1 MPIIEI
7 PKDIVPKN
15 SFLDQIP
22 KAPTGRYAHLVVI
35 RETESFPVF
44 QTDGTLNIAKV
55 SAGLQNGKNRGSL
68 IRLAMFKRKQSS
80 PERLTGRELLRRAN
94 VTQNEN
100 SDGDD
105 YCDYNE
111 KFCTTCPDCVHYGFA
126 IGDSGS
132 EKSKVYVDTAYSIT
146 GYDESHQQFSFN
158 ALYEKGNMSQHGEV
172 RSSFGEQDH
181 IVPQVFFPSVITI
194 KDVTVNSFAYVLNN
208 ILRTKRYGAQTTRTG
223 RLFNHIVG
231 AVFADGEVFSN
242 LKFTQAIHD
251 ALGDDDKNET
261 PLNPTKVIQAAQAA
275 TDVLLQD
282 DGVNYHLLNGESL
295 QQLLAIVKS
304 VTTDEEKLRLF
315 LHEAN
320 TETQEYSKRVI
331 QKASNRKKR

>member
-7 PKDIVPKN
+7 PKDLVPEN

-22 KAPTGRYAHLVVI
+22 KAPTGHYAHLIVV
-35 RETESFPVF
+35 RETESFSVF

-55 SAGLQNGKNRGSL
+55 SAGMQSDNSL

-94 VTQNEN
+94 ITQNEDN
-100 SDGDD
+100 AGKD

-111 KFCTTCPDCVHYGFA
+111 KFCTTCPDCVYYGFA

-208 ILRTKRYGAQTTRTG
+208 LLRTKRYGAQTTRTG
-223 RLFNHIVG
+223 RISNHIVG
-231 AVFADGEVFSN
+231 AVFADGEIFSN

-251 ALGDDDKNET
+251 ALGDDKNET
-261 PLNPTKVIQAAQAA
+261 PLNPAKVLQTGKSTTA
-275 TDVLLQD
+275 DLLKD
-282 DGVNYHLLNGESL
+282 DGVNYHLLDGENL
-295 QQLLAIVKS
+295 QQLLGIVKS
-304 VTTDEEKLRLF
+304 ATTDEEKLYQF
-315 LHEAN
+315 LQEAN
-320 TETQEYSKRVI
+320 AETQGYSERVI
-331 QKASNRKKR
+331 QKASNKKKK

>member
-7 PKDIVPKN
+7 PENLVPRN
-15 SFLDQIP
+15 SFLDKVP
-22 KAPTGRYAHLVVI
+22 KAPTGRYAHLIVV

-55 SAGLQNGKNRGSL
+55 RAGLQSDDSL

-80 PERLTGRELLRRAN
+80 PERLTGRELLRS
-94 VTQNEN
+94 VGITQNEN
-100 SDGDD
+100 KGDD

-111 KFCTTCPDCVHYGFA
+111 QFCSTCPDCVYYGFA

-208 ILRTKRYGAQTTRTG
+208 VLRTKRYGAQTTRTG
-223 RLFNHIVG
+223 RLSNHIIG
-231 AVFADGEVFSN
+231 AVFADGEIFSN
-242 LKFTQAIHD
+242 LKFTQTIHD
-251 ALGDDDKNET
+251 GLGDDKNEM
-261 PLNPTKVIQAAQAA
+261 PLSSVKVIQVAQDATAA
-275 TDVLLQD
+275 LLQD
-282 DGVNYHLLNGESL
+282 DGVNYHLLDEESL
-295 QQLLAIVKS
+295 QHLLGIVKS
-304 VTTDEEKLRLF
+304 ATTDEEKLHLF
-315 LHEAN
+315 LQEAN
-320 TETQEYSKRVI
+320 SETQEYSERVI
-331 QKASNRKKR
+331 QKASNKKKK

>member
-1 MPIIEI
+1 MPTIEI
-7 PKDIVPKN
+7 PKDLVPEN

-22 KAPTGRYAHLVVI
+22 KAPTGHYAHLVVV

-55 SAGLQNGKNRGSL
+55 SAGLRNGENGNSL

-80 PERLTGRELLRRAN
+80 PERLTGRELLRRAGI
-94 VTQNEN
+94 TQNEN
-100 SDGDD
+100 SDGEG

-111 KFCTTCPDCVHYGFA
+111 HFCTTCPDCVYYGFA

-132 EKSKVYVDTAYSIT
+132 EKSKIYVDTAYSIT

-181 IVPQVFFPSVITI
+181 VVPQVFFPSVITI

-208 ILRTKRYGAQTTRTG
+208 LLRTKRYGAQTTRTG
-223 RLFNHIVG
+223 RLFNHIIG
-231 AVFADGEVFSN
+231 AVFADGEIFSN
-242 LKFTQAIHD
+242 LKFTQMIYSE
-251 ALGDDDKNET
+251 LGDDKDAI
-261 PLNPTKVIQAAQAA
+261 PLNSTKVRQTAQAA
-275 TDVLLQD
+275 ASTLLED
-282 DGVNYHLLNGESL
+282 DGVNYHLLSGESL
-295 QQLLAIVKS
+295 QQLLGIVKS
-304 VTTDEEKLRLF
+304 VTTDEEKFHLF
-315 LHEAN
+315 LQEAN
-320 TETQEYSKRVI
+320 TETQEYSERVI
-331 QKASNRKKR
+331 QKASNKKKK

>member
-7 PKDIVPKN
+7 PKDLVPEN

-22 KAPTGRYAHLVVI
+22 KAPTGRYAHLIVV

-55 SAGLQNGKNRGSL
+55 KGGVQNSNPL

-80 PERLTGRELLRRAN
+80 PERLTGRELLRSTGI
-94 VTQNEN
+94 TQNEEAGEEN
-100 SDGDD
+100 

-111 KFCTTCPDCVHYGFA
+111 QFCTTCPDCVYYGFA
-126 IGDSGS
+126 IGESGS

-146 GYDESHQQFSFN
+146 RYDESHQQFSFN

-208 ILRTKRYGAQTTRTG
+208 VLRTKRYGAQTTRTG
-223 RLFNHIVG
+223 RLANYIVG
-231 AVFADGEVFSN
+231 AVFADGEIFSN

-251 ALGDDDKNET
+251 ALGDAKDNT
-261 PLNPTKVIQAAQAA
+261 PLNPAKVFQTAQL
-275 TDVLLQD
+275 TTSELLKD
-282 DGVNYHLLNGESL
+282 DGVNYHLLEGDNL
-295 QQLLAIVKS
+295 QKLLGIVKEVTTKKEKLHQLLQ
-304 VTTDEEKLRLF
+304 
-315 LHEAN
+315 EAN

-331 QKASNRKKR
+331 QKASNKKKK

>member
-7 PKDIVPKN
+7 PKNLVPEN
-15 SFLDQIP
+15 SFLAQIP
-22 KAPTGRYAHLVVI
+22 KAPTGRYAHLVVV

-55 SAGLQNGKNRGSL
+55 SAGLQSNNSL

-80 PERLTGRELLRRAN
+80 PERLTGRELLRRVN
-94 VTQNEN
+94 ITQNEDSN
-100 SDGDD
+100 GDD

-111 KFCTTCPDCVHYGFA
+111 QFCTTCPDCVYYGFA

-158 ALYEKGNMSQHGEV
+158 ALYEKGNMSQQGEV

-181 IVPQVFFPSVITI
+181 VVPQVFFPSIITI

-208 ILRTKRYGAQTTRTG
+208 VLRTKRYGAQTTRTG
-223 RLFNHIVG
+223 RLSNRIVG
-231 AVFADGEVFSN
+231 AVFADGEIFSN

-251 ALGDDDKNET
+251 RLADNNNET
-261 PLNPTKVIQAAQAA
+261 PLNPTKVVQTAKSATAA
-275 TDVLLQD
+275 LLKD
-282 DGVNYHLLNGESL
+282 DDVNYHLLDGENL
-295 QQLLAIVKS
+295 QQLLGIVKS
-304 VTTDEEKLRLF
+304 VTTDEEKLHQF
-315 LHEAN
+315 LQEAN

-331 QKASNRKKR
+331 QKASNKKKK

>member
-7 PKDIVPKN
+7 PKDLVPEN

-22 KAPTGRYAHLVVI
+22 KAPTGRYVHLVVI
-35 RETESFPVF
+35 RETESFSIF

-55 SAGLQNGKNRGSL
+55 SAGLQTNNPI

-80 PERLTGRELLRRAN
+80 PERLTGRELLRQAK

-100 SDGDD
+100 SKAAN

-111 KFCTTCPDCVHYGFA
+111 QFCTTCPDCVYYGFA

-132 EKSKVYVDTAYSIT
+132 EKSKVYVDTAYAIT

-181 IVPQVFFPSVITI
+181 ILPQVFFPSVVTI

-208 ILRTKRYGAQTTRTG
+208 VLRTKRYGAQTTRTG
-223 RLFNHIVG
+223 RIANHIIG
-231 AVFADGEVFSN
+231 AVFADGEIFSN

-251 ALGDDDKNET
+251 ALGDDKNET
-261 PLNPTKVIQAAQAA
+261 PLNPAKVVQTAQAA
-275 TDVLLQD
+275 VPQLLQD
-282 DGVNYHLLNGESL
+282 DGVNYHLLDGENL
-295 QQLLAIVKS
+295 QKLLGIIQSA
-304 VTTDEEKLRLF
+304 TTDKDKLHLF
-315 LHEAN
+315 LQEAN
-320 TETQEYSKRVI
+320 TETQEYSVRVI
-331 QKASNRKKR
+331 QKASNK

>member
-7 PKDIVPKN
+7 PKDLVPEN
-15 SFLDQIP
+15 SFLEQIP
-22 KAPTGRYAHLVVI
+22 KAPTGRYAHLVVV

-55 SAGLQNGKNRGSL
+55 SAGLQSNNSL

-94 VTQNEN
+94 ITQNED
-100 SDGDD
+100 SKDD
-105 YCDYNE
+105 NYCDYNE
-111 KFCTTCPDCVHYGFA
+111 HFCTTCPDCVYYGFA

-181 IVPQVFFPSVITI
+181 VVPQVFFPSVITI
-194 KDVTVNSFAYVLNN
+194 KDVTVNSFPYILNN
-208 ILRTKRYGAQTTRTG
+208 VLRTKRYGAQTTRTG
-223 RLFNHIVG
+223 RLSNHIVG
-231 AVFADGEVFSN
+231 AVFADGEIFSN

-251 ALGDDDKNET
+251 GLGDDKNET
-261 PLNPTKVIQAAQAA
+261 PLNPAKVVQTAQSATAA
-275 TDVLLQD
+275 LLED
-282 DGVNYHLLNGESL
+282 DGVNYHLIDGESL
-295 QQLLAIVKS
+295 QHLLGLVKS
-304 VTTDEEKLRLF
+304 VTTDEEKLHLF
-315 LHEAN
+315 LQEAN
-320 TETQEYSKRVI
+320 TETQEYSERVI
-331 QKASNRKKR
+331 QKASNKKKK

>member
-7 PKDIVPKN
+7 PNDLVPEN

-22 KAPTGRYAHLVVI
+22 KAPTGRYAHLVVV

-55 SAGLQNGKNRGSL
+55 SAGLQNGENSNSL

-80 PERLTGRELLRRAN
+80 PERLAGRELLRRAEI
-94 VTQNEN
+94 TQNEDSN
-100 SDGDD
+100 GDD

-111 KFCTTCPDCVHYGFA
+111 QFCTTCPDCVYYGFA

-181 IVPQVFFPSVITI
+181 IMPQVFFPSIITI

-208 ILRTKRYGAQTTRTG
+208 VLRTKRYGAQTTRTG
-223 RLFNHIVG
+223 RLSNHIVG
-231 AVFADGEVFSN
+231 AVFADGEIFSN

-251 ALGDDDKNET
+251 GLGDDKNET
-261 PLNPTKVIQAAQAA
+261 PLNPTKVVQTAQDATAA
-275 TDVLLQD
+275 LLEN
-282 DGVNYHLLNGESL
+282 DGVNYHLLDSEGL
-295 QQLLAIVKS
+295 QQLLGIVKS
-304 VTTDEEKLRLF
+304 ATTDEEKLHLF
-315 LHEAN
+315 LQEAN
-320 TETQEYSKRVI
+320 TETQEYSERVI
-331 QKASNRKKR
+331 QKASNKKKK

>member
-1 MPIIEI
+1 MSTIEI
-7 PKDIVPKN
+7 PKGLVPED
-15 SFLDQIP
+15 SFLNQIP
-22 KAPTGRYAHLVVI
+22 KSPTGRYAHLVVV

-55 SAGLQNGKNRGSL
+55 SAGLQSESSL

-94 VTQNEN
+94 ITQNED
-100 SDGDD
+100 SDGDG

-111 KFCTTCPDCVHYGFA
+111 RFCTTCPDCVYYGFA

-181 IVPQVFFPSVITI
+181 VIPQVFFPSVITI
-194 KDVTVNSFAYVLNN
+194 KDVTVNSFVYVLNN
-208 ILRTKRYGAQTTRTG
+208 VLRTKRYGAQTTRTG
-223 RLFNHIVG
+223 RLFNYIVG
-231 AVFADGEVFSN
+231 AVFADGEIFSN

-251 ALGDDDKNET
+251 GLGDEKNET
-261 PLNPTKVIQAAQAA
+261 PLNLKKVVQTAQVATAA
-275 TDVLLQD
+275 LLED
-282 DGVNYHLLNGESL
+282 DRVNYHLLDGESL
-295 QQLLAIVKS
+295 QQLLGIVKS
-304 VTTDEEKLRLF
+304 VTTDQEKFHLF
-315 LHEAN
+315 LQDAN
-320 TETQEYSKRVI
+320 AETQGYSARVI
-331 QKASNRKKR
+331 QKASNKKRK

>member
-1 MPIIEI
+1 MSIIEI
-7 PKDIVPKN
+7 PRELVPEN
-15 SFLDQIP
+15 SFLERIP
-22 KAPTGRYAHLVVI
+22 KAPTGRYAHLVVV

-55 SAGLQNGKNRGSL
+55 SAGLQSDNSL

-94 VTQNEN
+94 ITQNEN
-100 SDGDD
+100 SDEDS

-111 KFCTTCPDCVHYGFA
+111 KFCTVCPDCVYYGFA

-181 IVPQVFFPSVITI
+181 IVPQVFFPSIVTI
-194 KDVTVNSFAYVLNN
+194 KDVTVNSFVYVLNN
-208 ILRTKRYGAQTTRTG
+208 VLRTKRYGAQTTRTG
-223 RLFNHIVG
+223 RISNHIVG
-231 AVFADGEVFSN
+231 AVFADGEIFSN
-242 LKFTQAIHD
+242 LKFTQTIHD
-251 ALGDDDKNET
+251 GLGESKDET
-261 PLNPTKVIQAAQAA
+261 PLNPAKVVQTAKFA
-275 TDVLLQD
+275 TVELLEN
-282 DGVNYHLLNGESL
+282 DGVNYHLLDGENL
-295 QQLLAIVKS
+295 QQLLGIIKS
-304 VTTDEEKLRLF
+304 AMTNEEKLHQF
-315 LHEAN
+315 LQAAN
-320 TETQEYSKRVI
+320 TETQEYSQRVI
-331 QKASNRKKR
+331 QKASNKKKK

>member
-7 PKDIVPKN
+7 PKDLVPEN

-22 KAPTGRYAHLVVI
+22 KAPTGRYAHLIVV

-55 SAGLQNGKNRGSL
+55 KGGLQNGKPL

-80 PERLTGRELLRRAN
+80 PERLTGRELLRSAGI
-94 VTQNEN
+94 TQNEEAREEH
-100 SDGDD
+100 

-111 KFCTTCPDCVHYGFA
+111 QFCTTCPDCVYYGFA

-181 IVPQVFFPSVITI
+181 VVPQVFFPSVITI

-208 ILRTKRYGAQTTRTG
+208 VLRTKRYGAQTTRTG
-223 RLFNHIVG
+223 RLANHIVG
-231 AVFADGEVFSN
+231 AVFADGEIFSN

-251 ALGDDDKNET
+251 ALGDAKDNT
-261 PLNPTKVIQAAQAA
+261 PLNPAKVFQMAQL
-275 TDVLLQD
+275 TISELLKD
-282 DGVNYHLLNGESL
+282 DGVNYHLLEGDNL
-295 QQLLAIVKS
+295 QKLLGIVKA
-304 VTTDEEKLRLF
+304 VTTNEEKLHQL
-315 LHEAN
+315 LQEAN
-320 TETQEYSKRVI
+320 AEAREYSERVI
-331 QKASNRKKR
+331 QKASNKKKK

>member
-7 PKDIVPKN
+7 PKDLVPEN

-22 KAPTGRYAHLVVI
+22 KAPTGHYAHLIVV

-55 SAGLQNGKNRGSL
+55 SAGLPNGQSDNSL

-80 PERLTGRELLRRAN
+80 PERLTGRELLRRAEI
-94 VTQNEN
+94 TQNEDN
-100 SDGDD
+100 KGED

-111 KFCTTCPDCVHYGFA
+111 KFCTTCPDCVYYGFA

-194 KDVTVNSFAYVLNN
+194 KDVTVSSFAYVLNN
-208 ILRTKRYGAQTTRTG
+208 VLRTKRYGAQTTRTG
-223 RLFNHIVG
+223 RISNHIVG
-231 AVFADGEVFSN
+231 AVFADGEIFSN

-251 ALGDDDKNET
+251 ALGDDKNET
-261 PLNPTKVIQAAQAA
+261 PLNPAKVLQTGKSA
-275 TDVLLQD
+275 TADLLKD
-282 DGVNYHLLNGESL
+282 DGVNYHLLDGENL
-295 QQLLAIVKS
+295 QQLLGIVKS
-304 VTTDEEKLRLF
+304 ATTDEEKLYQF
-315 LHEAN
+315 LQEAN
-320 TETQEYSKRVI
+320 TETQEYSERVI
-331 QKASNRKKR
+331 QKASNKKKK

>member
-7 PKDIVPKN
+7 PKDLVPEN

-22 KAPTGRYAHLVVI
+22 KAPTGRYAHLVVV

-55 SAGLQNGKNRGSL
+55 SAGLQSNNSL

-80 PERLTGRELLRRAN
+80 PERLTGRELLRRAEIA
-94 VTQNEN
+94 QNEN
-100 SDGDD
+100 SDGDS

-111 KFCTTCPDCVHYGFA
+111 QFCTTCPDCVYYGFA

-158 ALYEKGNMSQHGEV
+158 ALYEKGNMSQRGEV

-181 IVPQVFFPSVITI
+181 VVPQVFFPSIVTI
-194 KDVTVNSFAYVLNN
+194 KDVTVSSFAYVLNN
-208 ILRTKRYGAQTTRTG
+208 VLRTKRYGAQTTRTG
-223 RLFNHIVG
+223 RLSNHIIGV
-231 AVFADGEVFSN
+231 VFADGEIFSN

-251 ALGDDDKNET
+251 GLGDNKNET
-261 PLNPTKVIQAAQAA
+261 PLNPAKVVQTAQDATAA
-275 TDVLLQD
+275 LLQD
-282 DGVNYHLLNGESL
+282 DGVNYHLLDGESL
-295 QQLLAIVKS
+295 QKLLGIIKS
-304 VTTDEEKLRLF
+304 ATTDEEKLHLF
-315 LHEAN
+315 LQEAN
-320 TETQEYSKRVI
+320 TETQEYSERVI
-331 QKASNRKKR
+331 QKASNRQKK

>member
-7 PKDIVPKN
+7 PKDLVPEN

-22 KAPTGRYAHLVVI
+22 KAPTGRYAHLIVV

-55 SAGLQNGKNRGSL
+55 KGGLQNGNPL

-80 PERLTGRELLRRAN
+80 PERLTGRELLRRAKI
-94 VTQNEN
+94 TQNEN
-100 SDGDD
+100 VGEG

-111 KFCTTCPDCVHYGFA
+111 QFCTTCPDCVYYGFA

-158 ALYEKGNMSQHGEV
+158 ALYEKGTMSQYGRV
-172 RSSFGEQDH
+172 RPSFGEQDH

-208 ILRTKRYGAQTTRTG
+208 VLRTKRYGAQTTRTG
-223 RLFNHIVG
+223 RLSNHIVG
-231 AVFADGEVFSN
+231 AVFADGEIFSN

-251 ALGDDDKNET
+251 ALGDDSNKT
-261 PLNPTKVIQAAQAA
+261 PLNPAKVFQTAQSTASN
-275 TDVLLQD
+275 LLED
-282 DGVNYHLLNGESL
+282 DGVNYHLLDGEKL
-295 QQLLAIVKS
+295 QRLLGIVKS
-304 VTTDEEKLRLF
+304 ATTDEEKLHQL
-315 LHEAN
+315 LMEAN
-320 TETQEYSKRVI
+320 AETQEYSKRVI
-331 QKASNRKKR
+331 QKASNKKSK

>member
-7 PKDIVPKN
+7 PKEIVPDGC
-15 SFLDQIP
+15 FLDQIP
-22 KAPTGRYAHLVVI
+22 KAPTGFYAHLIVV

-55 SAGLQNGKNRGSL
+55 SAGLHSDNSL

-80 PERLTGRELLRRAN
+80 PERLTGRELLRR
-94 VTQNEN
+94 VSITQNED
-100 SDGDD
+100 SGGDD

-111 KFCTTCPDCVHYGFA
+111 KFCTTCPDCVYYGFA

-194 KDVTVNSFAYVLNN
+194 KDVTVHSFAYVLNN
-208 ILRTKRYGAQTTRTG
+208 VLRTKRYGAQTTRTG
-223 RLFNHIVG
+223 RLFNHVVG
-231 AVFADGEVFSN
+231 AVFADGEIFSN
-242 LKFTQAIHD
+242 LKFTQAIYD
-251 ALGDDDKNET
+251 GLGDDKDDT
-261 PLNPTKVIQAAQAA
+261 PLNPAKVVQAAQNTAS
-275 TDVLLQD
+275 TLLED

-295 QQLLAIVKS
+295 QQLLSIVKS
-304 VTTDEEKLRLF
+304 VTTDEEKLRIF
-315 LHEAN
+315 MQEAN
-320 TETQEYSKRVI
+320 TETQEYSARVI
-331 QKASNRKKR
+331 QKASNKK

>member
-7 PKDIVPKN
+7 PKELVLEN

-22 KAPTGRYAHLVVI
+22 KAPTGRYAHLVVV

-55 SAGLQNGKNRGSL
+55 RAGLQSDNSL

-80 PERLTGRELLRRAN
+80 PERLTGRELLRS
-94 VTQNEN
+94 VGITQNEN
-100 SDGDD
+100 SKDAD

-111 KFCTTCPDCVHYGFA
+111 QFCTTCPDCVYYGFA
-126 IGDSGS
+126 IGESGS

-158 ALYEKGNMSQHGEV
+158 ALYEKGNMSQHGDV

-208 ILRTKRYGAQTTRTG
+208 VLRTKRYGAQTTRTG
-223 RLFNHIVG
+223 RISNHIVG
-231 AVFADGEVFSN
+231 AVFADGEIFSN

-251 ALGDDDKNET
+251 GLGDNKDET
-261 PLNPTKVIQAAQAA
+261 PLNPTKVLQAAETA
-275 TDVLLQD
+275 TSELLAD
-282 DGVNYHLLNGESL
+282 DGVNYHLVDGENR
-295 QQLLAIVKS
+295 QQLLAIVMS
-304 VTTDEEKLRLF
+304 ATTDEEKLHHF
-315 LHEAN
+315 LLEAN
-320 TETQEYSKRVI
+320 TETQDYSARVI
-331 QKASNRKKR
+331 QKASNK

>member
-7 PKDIVPKN
+7 PENLVSEN

-22 KAPTGRYAHLVVI
+22 KAPTGHYAHLIVV

-55 SAGLQNGKNRGSL
+55 RAGLQSDNSL

-80 PERLTGRELLRRAN
+80 PERLTGRELLRRVN
-94 VTQNEN
+94 ITQNED
-100 SDGDD
+100 STGDD

-111 KFCTTCPDCVHYGFA
+111 KFCTTCPDCVYYGFA

-194 KDVTVNSFAYVLNN
+194 KDVTVHSFAYVLNN
-208 ILRTKRYGAQTTRTG
+208 VLRTKRYGAQTTRTG
-223 RLFNHIVG
+223 RLSNHIVG
-231 AVFADGEVFSN
+231 VVFADGEIFSN

-251 ALGDDDKNET
+251 GLDDDKNET
-261 PLNPTKVIQAAQAA
+261 PLNPARVVETAQHAAP
-275 TDVLLQD
+275 TLLED

-295 QQLLAIVKS
+295 QQLLGIVKS
-304 VTTDEEKLRLF
+304 VTTDEEKLHLF
-315 LHEAN
+315 LQEAN
-320 TETQEYSKRVI
+320 TETQEYSARVI
-331 QKASNRKKR
+331 QKASNKK

>member
-7 PKDIVPKN
+7 PKDLVPEN

-22 KAPTGRYAHLVVI
+22 KAPTGRYAHLIVV

-55 SAGLQNGKNRGSL
+55 KGGLQNGDSL

-80 PERLTGRELLRRAN
+80 PERLTGRELLRSAGI
-94 VTQNEN
+94 TQNEEA
-100 SDGDD
+100 GEDD

-111 KFCTTCPDCVHYGFA
+111 QFCTTCPDCVYYGFA

-158 ALYEKGNMSQHGEV
+158 ALYEKGNMSQHGAV

-208 ILRTKRYGAQTTRTG
+208 VLRTKRYGAQTTRTG
-223 RLFNHIVG
+223 RLANHIVG
-231 AVFADGEVFSN
+231 SVFADGEIFSN

-251 ALGDDDKNET
+251 ALGNDKAET
-261 PLNPTKVIQAAQAA
+261 PLNPAKVIQTAQS
-275 TDVLLQD
+275 TTSELLKE
-282 DGVNYHLLNGESL
+282 DGVNYHLLDGDNL
-295 QQLLAIVKS
+295 QELLGIIKSTTTDAEKLHQLLQ
-304 VTTDEEKLRLF
+304 
-315 LHEAN
+315 EAN
-320 TETQEYSKRVI
+320 VETQEYSERVI
-331 QKASNRKKR
+331 QKASNKKK

>member
-7 PKDIVPKN
+7 PKDLVPEN

-22 KAPTGRYAHLVVI
+22 KAPTGRYAHLIVV

-55 SAGLQNGKNRGSL
+55 KGGLQNGNSL

-80 PERLTGRELLRRAN
+80 PERLTGRELLRSTGI
-94 VTQNEN
+94 TQNEEA
-100 SDGDD
+100 GEDD

-111 KFCTTCPDCVHYGFA
+111 QFCTTCPDCVYYGFA

-181 IVPQVFFPSVITI
+181 VVPQVFFPSVITI
-194 KDVTVNSFAYVLNN
+194 KDVTVNSFVYVLNN
-208 ILRTKRYGAQTTRTG
+208 VLRTKRYGAQTTRTG
-223 RLFNHIVG
+223 RLANHIVG
-231 AVFADGEVFSN
+231 AVFADGEIFSN

-251 ALGDDDKNET
+251 ALGNDKAET
-261 PLNPTKVIQAAQAA
+261 PLNPTKVFQMAQS
-275 TDVLLQD
+275 TTFELLKE
-282 DGVNYHLLNGESL
+282 DGVNYHLLEGANL
-295 QQLLAIVKS
+295 QTLLGIVTS
-304 VTTDEEKLRLF
+304 VTTNEEKLHQL
-315 LHEAN
+315 LQEAN

-331 QKASNRKKR
+331 QKASNKKK

>member
-7 PKDIVPKN
+7 PKDLVPEN
-15 SFLDQIP
+15 SFLHQIP
-22 KAPTGRYAHLVVI
+22 KAPTGRYAHLVVV

-55 SAGLQNGKNRGSL
+55 SAGLNSDNSL

-94 VTQNEN
+94 ITQNED

-111 KFCTTCPDCVHYGFA
+111 KFCTTCPDCVYYGFA

-181 IVPQVFFPSVITI
+181 VVPQVFFPSVITI

-208 ILRTKRYGAQTTRTG
+208 VLRTKRYGAQTTRTG

-231 AVFADGEVFSN
+231 AVFADGEIFSN

-251 ALGDDDKNET
+251 GLADAKNET
-261 PLNPTKVIQAAQAA
+261 PLNPAKVVQTAQVATAA
-275 TDVLLQD
+275 LLED
-282 DGVNYHLLNGESL
+282 DRVNYHLLDGESL
-295 QQLLAIVKS
+295 QQLLGIVKS
-304 VTTDEEKLRLF
+304 VTTDEEKFYLF
-315 LHEAN
+315 LQDAN
-320 TETQEYSKRVI
+320 AETQEYSARVI
-331 QKASNRKKR
+331 QKASNKKRK

>member
-1 MPIIEI
+1 MPMIEI
-7 PKDIVPKN
+7 PKDLVPEN

-22 KAPTGRYAHLVVI
+22 KAPTGRYAHLVIV

-55 SAGLQNGKNRGSL
+55 SAGLQSDNSL

-94 VTQNEN
+94 ITQNEN
-100 SDGDD
+100 SDGDG

-111 KFCTTCPDCVHYGFA
+111 KFCTTCPDCVYYGFA

-158 ALYEKGNMSQHGEV
+158 ALYEKGNMSQHGAV

-208 ILRTKRYGAQTTRTG
+208 VLRTKRYGAQTTRTG
-223 RLFNHIVG
+223 RISNHIVG
-231 AVFADGEVFSN
+231 AVFADGEIFSN

-251 ALGDDDKNET
+251 GLGDSKNET
-261 PLNPTKVIQAAQAA
+261 PLNPTKVDQTAKSAIAK
-275 TDVLLQD
+275 LLAD

-295 QQLLAIVKS
+295 QKLLDIIKS
-304 VTTDEEKLRLF
+304 ATTDEEKLHFF
-315 LHEAN
+315 LQEAN
-320 TETQEYSKRVI
+320 AEAQEYSKRVI
-331 QKASNRKKR
+331 QKASNKKKK

>member
-1 MPIIEI
+1 MPIIKI
-7 PKDIVPKN
+7 PNDLVPEN

-22 KAPTGRYAHLVVI
+22 KAPTGRYAHLVVV

-55 SAGLQNGKNRGSL
+55 SAGLQSENSL

-80 PERLTGRELLRRAN
+80 PERLTGRELLRSAGI
-94 VTQNEN
+94 TQNED

-111 KFCTTCPDCVHYGFA
+111 KFCSTCPDCVYYGFA

-132 EKSKVYVDTAYSIT
+132 EKSKIYVDTAYSIT
-146 GYDESHQQFSFN
+146 GYDESHRQFSFN

-181 IVPQVFFPSVITI
+181 VVPQVFFPSVITI

-208 ILRTKRYGAQTTRTG
+208 VLRTKRYGAQTTRTG
-223 RLFNHIVG
+223 RIANHIVG
-231 AVFADGEVFSN
+231 AVFADGEIFSN
-242 LKFTQAIHD
+242 LKFTQAIYA
-251 ALGDDDKNET
+251 ALGDDKNET
-261 PLNPTKVIQAAQAA
+261 PLNPAKVFQTAEFA
-275 TDVLLQD
+275 TVELLKD
-282 DGVNYHLLNGESL
+282 DGVNYCLLEGENL
-295 QQLLAIVKS
+295 QQLLSIVKS
-304 VTTDEEKLRLF
+304 TTTDEEN
-315 LHEAN
+315 LHQLLQEAN
-320 TETQEYSKRVI
+320 AETQEYSQRVI
-331 QKASNRKKR
+331 QKASNKKKK

>member
-1 MPIIEI
+1 MPVIEI
-7 PKDIVPKN
+7 PKDLVPEN

-22 KAPTGRYAHLVVI
+22 KAPTGRYAHLVVV

-55 SAGLQNGKNRGSL
+55 SAGLQSKSNNSL

-80 PERLTGRELLRRAN
+80 PERLTGRELLRSTGI
-94 VTQNEN
+94 TQNEDN
-100 SDGDD
+100 DGDD

-111 KFCTTCPDCVHYGFA
+111 QFCTTCPDCVYYGFA

-158 ALYEKGNMSQHGEV
+158 ALYEKGNMSQHGGV

-181 IVPQVFFPSVITI
+181 VVPQVFFPSIITI

-208 ILRTKRYGAQTTRTG
+208 VLRTKRYGAQTTRTG
-223 RLFNHIVG
+223 RLANRIVG
-231 AVFADGEVFSN
+231 AVFADGEIFSN
-242 LKFTQAIHD
+242 LKLTQAIHD
-251 ALGDDDKNET
+251 GLGNENET
-261 PLNPTKVIQAAQAA
+261 PLNPAKVVQTAESVTAE
-275 TDVLLQD
+275 LLED
-282 DGVNYHLLNGESL
+282 DGVNYHLLDGESL
-295 QQLLAIVKS
+295 QQLLSIVKS
-304 VTTDEEKLRLF
+304 VMTDEEKLHHF
-315 LHEAN
+315 LQAAN
-320 TETQEYSKRVI
+320 TETQEYSERVI
-331 QKASNRKKR
+331 QKASNKKKK

>member
-7 PKDIVPKN
+7 PKDLVPEDG
-15 SFLDQIP
+15 FLDQIP
-22 KAPTGRYAHLVVI
+22 KAPTGRYAHLVVV

-55 SAGLQNGKNRGSL
+55 SAGLQSDNSL

-80 PERLTGRELLRRAN
+80 PERLTGRELLRRAE
-94 VTQNEN
+94 VTQNEDSN
-100 SDGDD
+100 GDD

-111 KFCTTCPDCVHYGFA
+111 QFCTTCPDCVYYGFA

-181 IVPQVFFPSVITI
+181 VAPQVFFPSIITI

-208 ILRTKRYGAQTTRTG
+208 VLRTKRYGAQTTRTG
-223 RLFNHIVG
+223 RLANHIVG
-231 AVFADGEVFSN
+231 AVFADGEIFSN

-251 ALGDDDKNET
+251 ALGDDNIET
-261 PLNPTKVIQAAQAA
+261 PLNPAKVFQTAQAA
-275 TDVLLQD
+275 TTQLLQD
-282 DGVNYHLLNGESL
+282 DGVNYHLLDGESL
-295 QQLLAIVKS
+295 QQLLGIVKS
-304 VTTDEEKLRLF
+304 ATTDEEKLYLF
-315 LHEAN
+315 LQEAN
-320 TETQEYSKRVI
+320 TETVEYSERVI
-331 QKASNRKKR
+331 QKASNKKKK

>member
-7 PKDIVPKN
+7 PKDLVPEN

-22 KAPTGRYAHLVVI
+22 KAPTGRYAHLIVV

-55 SAGLQNGKNRGSL
+55 KGGLQNGNSL

-80 PERLTGRELLRRAN
+80 PERLTGRELLRSTGI
-94 VTQNEN
+94 TQNEEA
-100 SDGDD
+100 GEDD

-111 KFCTTCPDCVHYGFA
+111 QFCTTCPDCVYYGFA

-181 IVPQVFFPSVITI
+181 VVPQVFFPSVITI
-194 KDVTVNSFAYVLNN
+194 KDVTVNSFVYVLNN
-208 ILRTKRYGAQTTRTG
+208 VLRTKRYGAQTTRTG
-223 RLFNHIVG
+223 RLANHIVG
-231 AVFADGEVFSN
+231 AVFADGEIFSN

-251 ALGDDDKNET
+251 ALGNDKAET
-261 PLNPTKVIQAAQAA
+261 PLNPTKVFQMAQS
-275 TDVLLQD
+275 TTFELLKE
-282 DGVNYHLLNGESL
+282 DGVNYHLLEGSNL
-295 QQLLAIVKS
+295 QTLLGIVTS
-304 VTTDEEKLRLF
+304 VTTNEEKLHQL
-315 LHEAN
+315 LQEAN

-331 QKASNRKKR
+331 QKASNKKK

>member
-1 MPIIEI
+1 MSIIEI
-7 PKDIVPKN
+7 PKDLVPEN

-22 KAPTGRYAHLVVI
+22 KAPTGRYAHLIVV

-55 SAGLQNGKNRGSL
+55 KGGLQNGDSL

-80 PERLTGRELLRRAN
+80 PERLTGRELLRSAAI
-94 VTQNEN
+94 TQNEEA
-100 SDGDD
+100 GEDD

-111 KFCTTCPDCVHYGFA
+111 QFCTTCPDCVYYGFA

-181 IVPQVFFPSVITI
+181 VVPQVFFPSVVTI

-208 ILRTKRYGAQTTRTG
+208 VLRTKRYGAQTTRTG
-223 RLFNHIVG
+223 RLTNHIIG
-231 AVFADGEVFSN
+231 TVFADGEIFSN

-251 ALGDDDKNET
+251 ALGNDKSET
-261 PLNPTKVIQAAQAA
+261 PLNPAKVFQTAQS
-275 TDVLLQD
+275 TTSELLKE
-282 DGVNYHLLNGESL
+282 DGVNYYLLEGDNL
-295 QQLLAIVKS
+295 QKLLGTVKE
-304 VTTDEEKLRLF
+304 VTTNEEKLHQL
-315 LHEAN
+315 LQEAN
-320 TETQEYSKRVI
+320 AETQEYSKRVI
-331 QKASNRKKR
+331 QKASNKKK

>member
-7 PKDIVPKN
+7 SKDLIPEN

-22 KAPTGRYAHLVVI
+22 KAPTGCYAHLVVV

-55 SAGLQNGKNRGSL
+55 SAGLQSNNSL

-80 PERLTGRELLRRAN
+80 PERLTGRELLRSAGI
-94 VTQNEN
+94 TQNEDSN
-100 SDGDD
+100 GDD

-111 KFCTTCPDCVHYGFA
+111 QFCTTCPDCVYYGFA

-181 IVPQVFFPSVITI
+181 IVPQVFFPSIITI

-208 ILRTKRYGAQTTRTG
+208 VLRTKRYGAQTTRTG
-223 RLFNHIVG
+223 RLANHLVG
-231 AVFADGEVFSN
+231 AVFADGEIFSN
-242 LKFTQAIHD
+242 LKLTQAIYD
-251 ALGDDDKNET
+251 GLGDDKNET
-261 PLNPTKVIQAAQAA
+261 PLNPAKVVQTAESTAA
-275 TDVLLQD
+275 DLLEN
-282 DGVNYHLLNGESL
+282 DGVNYHLLDGESL
-295 QQLLAIVKS
+295 QQLLGIVKS
-304 VTTDEEKLRLF
+304 ATTDTKKLHQF
-315 LHEAN
+315 LQEAN
-320 TETQEYSKRVI
+320 TETQEYSARVI
-331 QKASNRKKR
+331 QKASNKKKK